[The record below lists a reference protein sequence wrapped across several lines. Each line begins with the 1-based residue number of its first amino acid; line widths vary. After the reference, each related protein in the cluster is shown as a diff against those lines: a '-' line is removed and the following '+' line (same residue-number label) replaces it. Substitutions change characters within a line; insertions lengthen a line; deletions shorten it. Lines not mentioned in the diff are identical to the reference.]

1 MKKTMKSKFNNA
13 SGFTLIELLIAA
25 MIITGGM
32 VTMASFLGNLV
43 SKNASNERK
52 TMATVIAHEQIEIL
66 RLTSLQTTLT
76 AAMGAPTVASRAHD
90 ADGQDIGATGTA
102 GEFYTSTNTIDD
114 SANPKQLTVVVSW
127 VGRGNSQVTMTTL
140 INN

>member
-1 MKKTMKSKFNNA
+1 MKSKINNA

-43 SKNASNERK
+43 NKNATNERK
-52 TMATVIAHEQIEIL
+52 TMATVMVQQKIEDL
-66 RLTSLQTTLT
+66 RNDALTNDLT
-76 AAMGAPTVASRAHD
+76 AADNGTDSITTD
-90 ADGQDIGATGTA
+90 AGPFTRTW
-102 GEFYTSTNTIDD
+102 TIDA
-114 SANPKQLTVVVSW
+114 SSNPNVITVVADW
-127 VGRGNSQVTMTTL
+127 EGRGNSQFTMVTL

>member
-1 MKKTMKSKFNNA
+1 MKSNINNA

-43 SKNASNERK
+43 SKNAANERK
-52 TMATVIAHEQIEIL
+52 TMATVLAQQKIEDL
-66 RLTSLQTTLT
+66 LNDALKTDLT
-76 AAMGAPTVASRAHD
+76 AANNGTDTTTTNAGPFNRTWTITEDFAGLSDQIMVVVD
-90 ADGQDIGATGTA
+90 WDGRGT
-102 GEFYTSTNTIDD
+102 T
-114 SANPKQLTVVVSW
+114 QLTIV
-127 VGRGNSQVTMTTL
+127 TL

>member
-1 MKKTMKSKFNNA
+1 MKSKINNA

-43 SKNASNERK
+43 NKNATNERK
-52 TMATVIAHEQIEIL
+52 TMATVMVQQKIEDL
-66 RLTSLQTTLT
+66 RNDALTNDLT
-76 AAMGAPTVASRAHD
+76 AADNGTDTIATDAGPFTRTWTINAAS
-90 ADGQDIGATGTA
+90 
-102 GEFYTSTNTIDD
+102 
-114 SANPKQLTVVVSW
+114 NPNVITVVADW
-127 VGRGNSQVTMTTL
+127 EGPGNSQFTMVTL

>member
-1 MKKTMKSKFNNA
+1 MKTKINNQ

-32 VTMASFLGNLV
+32 VTMASFLGSLV

-52 TMATVIAHEQIEIL
+52 TMATVMVQQKIEQL
-66 RLTSLQTTLT
+66 RSDALQTDLT
-76 AAMGAPTVASRAHD
+76 AANDGTDTITTD
-90 ADGQDIGATGTA
+90 AGPFTRTW
-102 GEFYTSTNTIDD
+102 TID
-114 SANPKQLTVVVSW
+114 ATNNPNVITVVVAW
-127 VGRGNSQVTMTTL
+127 TGRGNTQVTMSTL